1 MPSESRKRL
10 SSKKGATVRL
20 ELVENYVICFFT
32 VLCFCLIP
40 HSSIDWRSGLSCYYF
55 IDFFFFHL
63 SPSIPF
69 WFYPFSVKNHH
80 TRSIRPR
87 TKSEKNKQVVSDPF
101 LYSCSRVA
109 F

>member
-40 HSSIDWRSGLSCYYF
+40 HSSIDWRSGLSYYYF
-55 IDFFFFHL
+55 IDFFF
-63 SPSIPF
+63 SSIPF
-69 WFYPFSVKNHH
+69 HPLLVLPLQ
-80 TRSIRPR
+80 RE
-87 TKSEKNKQVVSDPF
+87 KSPYTINPPENEK
-101 LYSCSRVA
+101 
-109 F
+109 